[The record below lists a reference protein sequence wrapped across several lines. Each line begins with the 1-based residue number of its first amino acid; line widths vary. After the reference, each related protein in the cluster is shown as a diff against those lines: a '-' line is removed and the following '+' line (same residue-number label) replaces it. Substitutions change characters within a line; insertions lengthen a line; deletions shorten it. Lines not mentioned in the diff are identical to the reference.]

1 MIDASTRARRASAL
15 RERMASAGVDLVAV
29 APTDN
34 LRYLLGFSPLPDERA
49 CMLLISA
56 AGSAMVM
63 PSLNAEQ
70 TASEAPEVELV
81 RWSDH
86 EGADGAIAAALDRIG
101 AGAAATLAVD
111 PEMRADH
118 LLVLQ
123 RAVPGARTVN
133 ASGVISALRTVKDG
147 SEIALL
153 QRSADAA
160 DAAMLAG
167 FDAIR
172 AGLTEMQVYD
182 VIAAMFAEHDS
193 AVDFAIV
200 GSGPNGAFPHHHTGT
215 RVLEEGD
222 AIVLDIGGIRDGYV
236 SDMTRM
242 AHIGEP
248 SEKYLEVHGIVERAV
263 QAAMEAAQPGA
274 SCGDVDDAARGVIT
288 AAGYGEYFV
297 HRTGHGLGISTHE
310 EPWIMAGNDT
320 VLEVGN
326 VHSIEPGIYLPG
338 EFGVR
343 LEDIVHITEDGC
355 ERFSSLPR
363 DLRVVG

>member
-1 MIDASTRARRASAL
+1 MIDQTTRANRVTALRAS
-15 RERMASAGVDLVAV
+15 MAAKRVDVVAI

-34 LRYLLGFSPLPDERA
+34 LRYLIGFSPLPDERA

-56 AGSAMVM
+56 GGAAMVM

-70 TASEAPEVELV
+70 TASEAPEIELV
-81 RWSDH
+81 RWSDDAGPQVALGSAL
-86 EGADGAIAAALDRIG
+86 EKIDGN
-101 AGAAATLAVD
+101 GAATIAVD
-111 PEMRADH
+111 PEMRTDH

-123 RAVPGARTVN
+123 AGLPQARTIDA
-133 ASGVISALRTVKDG
+133 ASVIGPLRTIKD
-147 SEIALL
+147 STELALL
-153 QRSADAA
+153 QQAANAA

-167 FDAIR
+167 IDAIKP
-172 AGLTEMQVYD
+172 GLTEMQVYD
-182 VIAAMFAEHDS
+182 VIAARFAENDS

-200 GSGPNGAFPHHHTGT
+200 GSGPNGAYPHHHTGT
-215 RVLEEGD
+215 RVLQDGD
-222 AIVLDIGGIRDGYV
+222 AIVLDIGGVRDGYV

-242 AHIGEP
+242 AYIGEP
-248 SEKYLEVHGIVERAV
+248 TARYLEVHEIVEQAV
-263 QAAMEAAQPGA
+263 QAAMAAAKPGA
-274 SCGDVDDAARGVIT
+274 SCGDVDAAARGVIT
-288 AAGYGEYFV
+288 DAGYGEYFV

-310 EPWIMAGNDT
+310 QPWIMADNDT

-343 LEDIVHITEDGC
+343 LEDIVHITEHGC

-363 DLRVVG
+363 ELRIIG